1 MKKIVQTGNIRS
13 GSQIKHFISGSN
25 VSKHIYF
32 AARETVAKPMP
43 DYDAIL
49 FCSLLRRFSLLRI
62 NHFILNSI
70 IMLRNYLSF
79 SSMRM
84 DSAQPKTAI
93 VKPDW
98 AQSGAGTKK
107 NCGPQILPL
116 PGKNPQIRCPYEFY
130 SISQTQD
137 SCGGKV
143 IESKSSLLSTHPHT
157 RFSISG

>member
-13 GSQIKHFISGSN
+13 GSQIKHFISGGN

-43 DYDAIL
+43 GYDAIL

-107 NCGPQILPL
+107 TADRRFYRSRV
-116 PGKNPQIRCPYEFY
+116 KIRRSAVLMNFTP
-130 SISQTQD
+130 SARHRIH
-137 SCGGKV
+137 V
-143 IESKSSLLSTHPHT
+143 AA
-157 RFSISG
+157 R

>member
-1 MKKIVQTGNIRS
+1 
-13 GSQIKHFISGSN
+13 
-25 VSKHIYF
+25 
-32 AARETVAKPMP
+32 MP

-98 AQSGAGTKK
+98 AQRGAGTKK
-107 NCGPQILPL
+107 LRTADFTA
-116 PGKNPQIRCPYEFY
+116 PG
-130 SISQTQD
+130 
-137 SCGGKV
+137 
-143 IESKSSLLSTHPHT
+143 
-157 RFSISG
+157 